1 MKFNKPEISV
11 VMPCLNEEKTIG
23 ICIKKAQKGLKK
35 NNLNGEIIIA
45 DNGSTDKSIE
55 IAKSLGARI
64 VHQPKKGY
72 GNAYHAGIKEA
83 QGKYILMGDS
93 DNTYDFLIVNDFIK
107 PLRAGYDM
115 VIGDRFAQ
123 KMQKKA
129 MSFSHRYIG
138 NPILSA
144 ILRILFKVK
153 VKDAH
158 CGIRSF
164 TRQAYD
170 KLKLKTEGMEYAS
183 EMIMAAARENLK
195 IKELPIEYGI
205 REGESK
211 LETFN
216 DGWRHL
222 KFMLIMSPSYLFLAP
237 GFFLTGLGLL
247 LVIWMTFG
255 PIKLGNVT
263 LDIHP
268 MFLGALLTIVGF
280 QIVSFGLFTKIYA
293 YSEGLISKGK
303 MNKFSEKYI
312 SLEKMLKLGFLVLFL
327 GIIMGIYVF
336 YTWYKVD
343 FGELYEIR
351 KSLTSMILIIL
362 GLQIIFSAFFYGILD
377 INLNKDSK

>member
-1 MKFNKPEISV
+1 MPEISV

-23 ICIKKAQKGLKK
+23 ICIKKAQKGLKI
-35 NNLNGEIIIA
+35 NNLSGEIIVA
-45 DNGSTDKSIE
+45 DNGSIDKSIE
-55 IAKSLGARI
+55 IAKSLGAKI
-64 VHQPKKGY
+64 IYQPKKGY
-72 GNAYHAGIKEA
+72 GNAYHAGIAAA
-83 QGKYILMGDS
+83 QGKYIIMGDS
-93 DNTYDFLIVNDFIK
+93 DNTYDFLIINSFIE

-115 VIGDRFAQ
+115 VIGDRFAK

-129 MSFSHRYIG
+129 MPFSHRYIG

-158 CGIRSF
+158 CGLRSF
-164 TRQAYD
+164 TREAYN
-170 KLKLKTEGMEYAS
+170 KLNLKTEGMEYAS

-211 LETFN
+211 LETFK

-237 GFFLTGLGLL
+237 GLILTIFGLI

-255 PIKLGNVT
+255 PIKLGAIT

-268 MFLGALLTIVGF
+268 MFLGALLTITGF
-280 QIVSFGLFTKIYA
+280 QIISFGLFVKTYA
-293 YSEGLISKGK
+293 YAEGLISKDRTHD
-303 MNKFSEKYI
+303 FSEKYI
-312 SLEKMLKLGFLVLFL
+312 SLESMLKLGFTILFL
-327 GIIMGIYVF
+327 GILLGIYVF
-336 YTWYKVD
+336 YTWYQVS

-362 GLQIIFSAFFYGILD
+362 GLQVIFSAFFYGILD
-377 INLNKDSK
+377 INLNKDSQ